1 MLQGQ
6 VVAAQIDL
14 RDLHSVASFAQQ
26 LRQEAC
32 IDVLILN
39 AGVMGIPL
47 GYTQHGFE
55 KHIGTNYF
63 GHFYLFQLLEDK
75 LAAQV
80 CAESLHRCTYLSGR
94 LLDTCTCFHAQQ

>member
-1 MLQGQ
+1 MQGQ
-6 VVAAQIDL
+6 VVVAQMDL
-14 RDLHSVASFAQQ
+14 RDLHSVAAFAQQ
-26 LRQEAC
+26 LQQEPH

-55 KHIGTNYF
+55 KHIGTNHF
-63 GHFYLFQLLEDK
+63 GHFFLFQLLEDK

-80 CAESLHRCTYLSGR
+80 R
-94 LLDTCTCFHAQQ
+94 

>member
-1 MLQGQ
+1 MQGQ
-6 VVAAQIDL
+6 VVAAQMDL
-14 RDLHSVASFAQQ
+14 RDLHSVRAFAQQ
-26 LRQEAC
+26 LHQERS

-55 KHIGTNYF
+55 KHMGTNHF
-63 GHFYLFQLLEDK
+63 GHFCLFQCLEQK

-80 CAESLHRCTYLSGR
+80 THIQFCCKIW
-94 LLDTCTCFHAQQ
+94 Q

>member
-1 MLQGQ
+1 MHSRLQGQ
-6 VVAAQIDL
+6 VVSAQLEL

-26 LRQEAC
+26 LRQEPH

-63 GHFYLFQLLEDK
+63 GHLYLFQLLEEK

-80 CAESLHRCTYLSGR
+80 CNA
-94 LLDTCTCFHAQQ
+94 D